1 MIHRDLADELER
13 AATWAPSIT
22 LTGPR
27 QSGKTTLCQAVF
39 PDHPYRSLESPDD
52 RAFAQDDPR
61 AFLAQFPNGAVLD
74 EVQRV
79 PDLLSYLQGIID
91 ADPTPGR
98 WILSGSQN
106 FALLESVTQSLA
118 GRAAMHQLLPLSWD
132 ETRRFPRYPA
142 SLDDALFRGGYPHIY
157 NRNLNPSDWLRS
169 YVATYIERDVRTIN
183 NVGDLTTFQRFVEL
197 CAGRTAQLLNY
208 SSLAD
213 DCGISQP
220 TAKAWFSILEA
231 SFIAF
236 HLPPFSVKQR
246 SRLVKMPKLFFQDTG
261 LVCWFLGIREPR
273 QLRAHPLRG
282 ALFETWVVS
291 EVLKHR
297 THRGRSGGL
306 SFYRDRHGAELDLV
320 VDEPDVLTIVEAKSA
335 ATPKSSLLDGATRVR
350 PRLLSVR
357 PRCDLTLVYGGEDL
371 QERSDSRLTPWRLV
385 RSVAPPRVD
394 PLVQVFTE
402 GRPVADAD
410 ILALFPD
417 RTWKS
422 AKTDERGRAPLD
434 MLLRH
439 LPMTV
444 LVAADGFAAHV
455 EPEWVP
461 DERALHVP
469 LRARPGGGS
478 LITPGAVPGT
488 PVEVIVKGRAMT
500 VELFEGEHRVANP
513 DTAEGA
519 ASAEPG
525 HAPAGRLNLVV
536 VKVVGDV
543 ALFDYFP
550 SEAPNR
556 RGFRDAPAERPAG
569 PPSKG
574 S

>member
-1 MIHRDLADELER
+1 VIHRDLAAELER

-61 AFLAQFPNGAVLD
+61 AFLAQFPRGAVLD

-118 GRAAMHQLLPLSWD
+118 GRTAMHRLLPLSWD
-132 ETRRFPRYPA
+132 ESRRFPRGPA
-142 SLDDALFRGGYPHIY
+142 SLDEALFCGGYPHII
-157 NRNLNPSDWLRS
+157 NRSLNPADWLRS
-169 YVATYIERDVRTIN
+169 YVATYIERDVRTITS
-183 NVGDLTTFQRFVEL
+183 VGNLTTFQRFVEL

-246 SRLVKMPKLFFQDTG
+246 KRLVKMPKLYFHDVG
-261 LVCWFLGIREPR
+261 LACWLLGIRESA
-273 QLRAHPLRG
+273 QLRSHPLRG

-320 VDEPDVLTIVEAKSA
+320 VEESDDLTLIEAKSA
-335 ATPKSSLLDGATRVR
+335 ATPSSALLAGLKRIR
-350 PRLLSVR
+350 PHLQGLR
-357 PRCDLTLVYGGEDL
+357 PGCDAAAVYGGEES
-371 QERSDSRLTPWRLV
+371 QQRTPGRLIPWRLV
-385 RSVAPPRVD
+385 RSAAPPEVE
-394 PLVQVFTE
+394 PLVQVFVD
-402 GRPVADAD
+402 GRPVADAGV
-410 ILALFPD
+410 LAVFPD
-417 RTWKS
+417 RKWKS
-422 AKTDERGRAPLD
+422 AKTDERGRATLELSP
-434 MLLRH
+434 RH
-439 LPMTV
+439 LPLTV
-444 LVAADGFAAHV
+444 FVAKDGFAAHE
-455 EPEWVP
+455 EPAWIP
-461 DERALHVP
+461 DERALHVY
-469 LRARPGGGS
+469 LQARPG
-478 LITPGAVPGT
+478 TGAG
-488 PVEVIVKGRAMT
+488 I
-500 VELFEGEHRVANP
+500 FEGVEPGSEVPVVLNGKAVTIDLVEGTHRVLKLDP
-513 DTAEGA
+513 AEGPDPTELGWSFPRRFLVRVVRVFDGA
-519 ASAEPG
+519 ALLAYG
-525 HAPAGRLNLVV
+525 PADDQATV
-536 VKVVGDV
+536 
-543 ALFDYFP
+543 
-550 SEAPNR
+550 
-556 RGFRDAPAERPAG
+556 DA
-569 PPSKG
+569 
-574 S
+574 

>member
-1 MIHRDLADELER
+1 MIRRDLEEELVR

-27 QSGKTTLCQAVF
+27 QSGKTTLCRAVF

-61 AFLAQFPNGAVLD
+61 AFLAQFPRGAVLD

-118 GRAAMHQLLPLSWD
+118 GRTAMHQLLPLSWD
-132 ETRRFPRYPA
+132 EIRRFPRYPA
-142 SLDDALFRGGYPHIY
+142 SLDEALFRGGYPHIF
-157 NRNLNPSDWLRS
+157 NRNLDPADWLRS
-169 YVATYIERDVRTIN
+169 YVATYIERDVRTITR
-183 NVGDLTTFQRFVEL
+183 VGDLTVFQRFVEL

-220 TAKAWFSILEA
+220 TARAWFSILEA

-236 HLPPFSVKQR
+236 HLRPFSVKQR
-246 SRLVKMPKLFFQDTG
+246 TRLVKMPKLFFQDTG
-261 LVCWFLGIREPR
+261 LACWFLGIREPR

-306 SFYRDRHGAELDLV
+306 SFYRDRHGAEMDLV

-335 ATPKSSLLDGATRVR
+335 ATPKSSLLAGLERGR
-350 PRLLSVR
+350 PRLQDLR
-357 PRCDLTLVYGGEDL
+357 PRCEAAVVYGGEEL
-371 QERSDSRLTPWRLV
+371 QQRTSGRLTPWRLV

-394 PLVQVFTE
+394 PLVQLFT
-402 GRPVADAD
+402 GGQPVANAGV
-410 ILALFPD
+410 LALFPD
-417 RTWKS
+417 GTWNS
-422 AKTDERGRAPLD
+422 AKTDERGRATLE
-434 MLLRH
+434 LLPRH

-444 LVAADGFAAHV
+444 FVARDGFAAHV

-461 DERALHVP
+461 DERALHVR

-478 LITPGAVPGT
+478 LIAPGAAPGM
-488 PVEVIVKGRAMT
+488 PVEVVVKGRSMT
-500 VELFEGEHRVANP
+500 VELLEGEHRVANL
-513 DTAEGA
+513 DTAEGPA
-519 ASAEPG
+519 SPAPGRASAG
-525 HAPAGRLNLVV
+525 QLSLVV
-536 VKVVGDV
+536 VEVVGDV

-550 SEAPNR
+550 SETPDR
-556 RGFRDAPAERPAG
+556 RGSRDASAEGRDRAD
-569 PPSKG
+569 
-574 S
+574 